1 MVSAFLGDA
10 PAGGATG
17 GGGKKHGGGAVEW
30 TGEAA
35 KGQADKWVGAVDVGE
50 LTLSDWQ
57 SCAAFASARPLE
69 QRRLLSNLPVPP
81 QF

>member
-35 KGQADKWVGAVDVGE
+35 KGQAGKWVDRRIAIGGGGGE
-50 LTLSDWQ
+50 
-57 SCAAFASARPLE
+57 
-69 QRRLLSNLPVPP
+69 
-81 QF
+81 